1 MFGCPGTLPLKEP
14 DVATETT
21 DVVSRED
28 ALALH
33 EALTDLVRAYQF
45 RDRDT
50 ICCYDVS
57 LGQSQGLERLL
68 RSGPMTVKEFA
79 AALFL
84 EKSSASRVVDG
95 LERKGY
101 VTRQPGEDDAR
112 FVRIE
117 LTESGRVLAG
127 KLEDDLVAKRREA
140 LGELSPREQQAV
152 VRAMQRL
159 AQAAAASITRG

>member
-1 MFGCPGTLPLKEP
+1 MAPT
-14 DVATETT
+14 TT
-21 DVVSRED
+21 DVASRED

-95 LERKGY
+95 LEKKGY
-101 VTRQPGEDDAR
+101 VTRRAGEDDAR

-117 LTESGRVLAG
+117 LTKRGRVLARRI
-127 KLEDDLVAKRREA
+127 EDDLVAKRREA
-140 LGELSPREQQAV
+140 LGELTSSERQAV
-152 VRAMQRL
+152 VRAMEHL
-159 AQAAAASITRG
+159 ARAAAAPIEGR